1 MPPSC
6 RPYKPEEILLVRW
19 VLRRS
24 VILIKNSGSACYPGV
39 LTAWVVVISA
49 VTREAELENLEAALC
64 SEEGT
69 DRIASRC
76 LNWSSY
82 FCCLNNK
89 QTLPVYPLLEM
100 NLACSSLQH
109 SIFCWHL
116 TSSINNKKSSQ
127 FNWQIQHLCAKK
139 KKRHL
144 KNRNHK
150 PIKFCSV
157 KLNNALNLQN
167 LCCPFLLWTLICGLC
182 LITVK

>member
-39 LTAWVVVISA
+39 LTARVVVIAA
-49 VTREAELENLEAALC
+49 VTREAELENPEAALC

-109 SIFCWHL
+109 SLFCWHL
-116 TSSINNKKSSQ
+116 TSSNNNNRAHNLTDKSSTCVQ
-127 FNWQIQHLCAKK
+127 KK
-139 KKRHL
+139 KKKDT

-157 KLNNALNLQN
+157 KLNNALNLLN

-182 LITVK
+182 LVTVK